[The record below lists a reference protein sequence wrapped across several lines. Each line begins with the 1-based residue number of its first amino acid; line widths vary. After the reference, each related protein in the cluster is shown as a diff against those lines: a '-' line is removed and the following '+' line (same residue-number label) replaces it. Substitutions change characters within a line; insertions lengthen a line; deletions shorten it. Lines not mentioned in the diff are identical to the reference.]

1 MKRQAFQYGEI
12 RDEYDNIIQEG
23 SYGKGTAFA
32 TADNTGIID
41 YMMNNFQA
49 LFDIMSS
56 AAVYADT
63 KANLP
68 AVGDGGK
75 LYITKDDGKSWRW
88 DGKVYV
94 ELSTSVDG
102 ASAYEIAVQ
111 NGFNGTEQEWL
122 ASLGSDTV
130 VSGSV
135 DDDGNLV
142 LHLKGGGNIT
152 TPLQPLIDAK
162 AYRDAAKA
170 SQDAAKTSET
180 NAGNSATM
188 AQGWAE
194 STDSPDGK
202 ADTDSTTKKTQS
214 SKSWALFAK
223 DRAVASDT
231 SAQASKASQ
240 DAAKTSETN
249 AKASEEASKASETAS
264 QTSANNA
271 SASETNAATSATNAK
286 QSETNAKASADRA
299 QQIKESIGSVYKAC
313 GSLPMY
319 DDLPTSGMEV
329 GDVYNILT
337 ADPSNNINAGDNV
350 AWNGTEWDNL
360 SGIVDLSSYATTA
373 SVDDKNTAVKNEV
386 KATYETIE
394 DANGLVKS
402 VTEDNGTVTVTTKGG
417 TSNTFHAGVNIL
429 ERNKTYAVGDIA
441 YSPNLPSWAYLECV
455 TAGTTGDTEPDFT
468 NVSTGGGTN

>member
-32 TADNTGIID
+32 TADNAGIID
-41 YMMNNFQA
+41 YMINNFQA

-56 AAVYADT
+56 AAIYADT
-63 KANLP
+63 KADLP

-75 LYITKDDGKSWRW
+75 LYITKDNGKSWRW

-111 NGFNGTEQEWL
+111 NGFSGTEQEWL

-180 NAGNSATM
+180 NA
-188 AQGWAE
+188 
-194 STDSPDGK
+194 
-202 ADTDSTTKKTQS
+202 
-214 SKSWALFAK
+214 
-223 DRAVASDT
+223 
-231 SAQASKASQ
+231 
-240 DAAKTSETN
+240 
-249 AKASEEASKASETAS
+249 KASEDASKASETAS

-319 DDLPTSGMEV
+319 DDLPTSGMEI

-373 SVDDKNTAVKNEV
+373 SVDDKDTAVKNEV

-417 TSNTFHAGVNIL
+417 TSNTFHAGLNIL
-429 ERNKTYAVGDIA
+429 ARNKAYAVGDIA
-441 YSPNLPSWAYLECV
+441 YSRNVPSWAYRECV
-455 TAGTTGDTEPDFT
+455 TAGTAGDTEPDFT
-468 NVSTGGGTN
+468 NVSAGGGTN

>member
-32 TADNTGIID
+32 TADNAGIID
-41 YMMNNFQA
+41 YMINNFQA

-56 AAVYADT
+56 AAIYADT
-63 KANLP
+63 KADLP

-75 LYITKDDGKSWRW
+75 LYITKDNGKSWRW

-111 NGFNGTEQEWL
+111 NGFSGTEQEWL

-180 NAGNSATM
+180 NA
-188 AQGWAE
+188 
-194 STDSPDGK
+194 
-202 ADTDSTTKKTQS
+202 
-214 SKSWALFAK
+214 
-223 DRAVASDT
+223 
-231 SAQASKASQ
+231 
-240 DAAKTSETN
+240 
-249 AKASEEASKASETAS
+249 KASEDASKASETAS

-319 DDLPTSGMEV
+319 DDLPTSGMEI

-373 SVDDKNTAVKNEV
+373 SVDDKDTAVKNEV

-417 TSNTFHAGVNIL
+417 TSNTFHAGLNIL
-429 ERNKTYAVGDIA
+429 ARNKAYAVGDIA

-468 NVSTGGGTN
+468 NVSTGGGD